1 MAVSRKRFRPEENEI
16 IQPLEGLAISKR
28 PKVESRKRVRG
39 DEEMQAVC
47 KRARPQGEIV
57 DEESA
62 FGREV
67 YTTIHGTKHGLY
79 KSFYPNGQ
87 LREMAT
93 YVDGQEEGTV
103 QLWYSSGRPYLLY
116 TMRDGLREG
125 PALRWYTSGM
135 LASQEY
141 FKGGLEEGRATY
153 FYADGMVQCEILF
166 AGGEVAKLQ
175 HFERSD

>member
-1 MAVSRKRFRPEENEI
+1 MAASRKRFRPEENEI
-16 IQPLEGLAISKR
+16 IPPLEGLTISKR
-28 PKVESRKRVRG
+28 PRESHKRGRG
-39 DEEMQAVC
+39 QEEMQAVC
-47 KRARPQGEIV
+47 KRPRPQCETV
-57 DEESA
+57 DEEST

-67 YTTIHGTKHGLY
+67 YTTIHGAKHGLY
-79 KSFYPNGQ
+79 QSFYPNGQ

-125 PALRWYTSGM
+125 PALRWYNSGM

-153 FYADGMVQCEILF
+153 FYADGQVQWEILF
-166 AGGEVAKLQ
+166 AGGEVVRLQ
-175 HFERSD
+175 HFERGD